1 MDLMM
6 RTEIEETS
14 ENRPHE
20 ENAATIARALD
31 VWISRLGREFGPL
44 SRPQRRTLRT
54 LADLG
59 RTGVPVRASDLA
71 EYLGLTSAGA
81 TRMLNKLE
89 SDGYVLR
96 FREPDADQREVYA
109 ALTASGTEA
118 LRAANEVYFE
128 RVDLDLGRLDET
140 ERRTLARLLE
150 KLTAAG

>member
-1 MDLMM
+1 MTTQ
-6 RTEIEETS
+6 REETRAS
-14 ENRPHE
+14 WPISPHD

-54 LADLG
+54 LADLS
-59 RTGVPVRASDLA
+59 RTGSPVRASDLA

-89 SDGYVLR
+89 SAGYVSR
-96 FREPDADQREVYA
+96 YREPDADQREVYA
-109 ALTASGTEA
+109 ALTTAGTEA
-118 LRAANEVYFE
+118 LRAANAVYFE
-128 RVDLDLGRLDET
+128 RVERDLGKLDEA
-140 ERRTLARLLE
+140 ERQTLARLLE